1 MFAVCDFDSMRRLVG
16 RPNVSPSSQEMWLMA
31 VAAER

>member
-1 MFAVCDFDSMRRLVG
+1 MLVVCDFDSMRRLVG
-16 RPNVSPSSQEMWLMA
+16 RTYVSPMLRGLWLMA